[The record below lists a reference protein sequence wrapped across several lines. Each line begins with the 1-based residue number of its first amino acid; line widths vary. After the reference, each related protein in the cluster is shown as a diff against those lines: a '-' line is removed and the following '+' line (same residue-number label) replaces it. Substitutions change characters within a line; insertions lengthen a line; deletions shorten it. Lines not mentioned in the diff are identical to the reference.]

1 MSTEG
6 PAMPIAE
13 TEGNKPKADSL
24 LAEFQRCWQQLP
36 YKGLFFSIFGTWV
49 LVFHFLGTSTL
60 GYVETPSLFGWLD
73 WVYSRGTTMLAW
85 GDDAH
90 GYLIPFIVAVLF
102 WSKRSELLA
111 LPKAHWWPALG
122 IVVFAS
128 LLHIFGYM
136 VQQARISVVA
146 FFVGFY
152 GITGLVWGFRW
163 LYASFFP
170 FFLFAFCLPLSGGPS
185 EMISFPLRLIAT
197 KITAFISQT
206 GLGINVIQ
214 DGSRIFD
221 ASGSYQYEVAAACSG
236 MRSLTATIAMSVI
249 YAFVALKSPWRRA
262 IMIAS
267 AVPFAVAAN
276 VVRLMTIIVASEA
289 FGATAGNFV
298 HNSSLFSL
306 LPYIPAFIGVL
317 ILGRFL
323 QEKSPGPD
331 RNLNPSL
338 NLPNSKFETV

>member
-1 MSTEG
+1 MPTAQTGGQSS
-6 PAMPIAE
+6 PA
-13 TEGNKPKADSL
+13 ADSL
-24 LAEFQRCWQQLP
+24 LSEIKQCWGELP
-36 YKGLFFSIFGTWV
+36 YKALFFSIFGMWV
-49 LVFHFLGTSTL
+49 LLFHFLGTSTL

-73 WVYSRGTTMLAW
+73 WVYSRGTTILAW

-90 GYLIPFIVAVLF
+90 GYLIPFIVLVLF
-102 WSKRSELLA
+102 WSKRAELLA
-111 LPKAHWWPALG
+111 LPKAHWWPALA
-122 IVVFAS
+122 IIVFAAA
-128 LLHIFGYM
+128 LHIFGYM
-136 VQQARISVVA
+136 VQQARVSVVA
-146 FFVGFY
+146 FFVGLY

-163 LYASFFP
+163 LCASFFP
-170 FFLFAFCLPLSGGPS
+170 FFLFAFCLPLSGGPADT
-185 EMISFPLRLIAT
+185 ISFPLRLMAT
-197 KITAFISQT
+197 KITAILSQT

-236 MRSLTATIAMSVI
+236 LRSLTATVAMSVI

-276 VVRLMTIIVASEA
+276 VIRLMTIIVASEA
-289 FGATAGNFV
+289 FGATAGNYV

-317 ILGRFL
+317 VLGHFL
-323 QEKSPGPD
+323 QEKALVSNRD
-331 RNLNPSL
+331 LNPNL
-338 NLPNSKFETV
+338 NLPNSKLETV